1 MVKVVRVT
9 KLFSDKHMQSELKNK
24 LLKRDQ
30 IKTIFK
36 EDVDVYDEKGALLL
50 KFRKNVL
57 RKSELADF
65 YDATIHH
72 AITNGT
78 STRGNTSGFDLSTVP
93 QKLREVN
100 SSVFGYYDRWTGM
113 HKQKMKWGGFTG
125 LTEVRLTQFMKKS
138 PEKFKRTV
146 PLIESIN
153 QKYKQLVSDKFEKQN
168 EKAQMTP
175 FKISNTSF
183 TTVTMNTN
191 FQTSIHKDHGDD
203 DEGFGNLAVIERG
216 RYKGGETCLPQYGI
230 GVDVREGD
238 LLFMD
243 VHKWHGNL
251 PIEALRPS
259 SIRMSIVCYLRK
271 NISKRTGGW
280 SDQMAKD
287 HLENV
292 EVMESTCPHGKSRS
306 ACPECLQKK
315 PSRNSN
321 FSVCIH
327 GRRLYDCKQCGGGAY
342 CIHGIRKRDCSECG
356 KNKNLSNINPI
367 TFKSTGFK
375 ELDEAGIY
383 HYPKYIRF
391 CKARNR
397 FVIEGHPKMS
407 IRVVHGT
414 GRKTVNIVSKY
425 RQILESMVQMGG
437 EDEVIEHAVDQLNR
451 LKLKTDKA
459 TFTDPLVVF
468 EDSSLRLTRDM
479 LPKHVNF
486 KKADAQHGCKFTYDS
501 RKSKEV
507 KQQLFDASS
516 SSKKLTLKDKYEQML
531 QKLRDENISTMMRQ
545 CAKCHEFK
553 PIMVFSTGKD
563 GVCSWCEACQAES
576 AY

>member
-1 MVKVVRVT
+1 MVKVVHVT
-9 KLFSDKHMQSELKNK
+9 KLFSDKHMLRELKNK
-24 LLKRDQ
+24 RLKRDQ
-30 IKTIFK
+30 INTIFN
-36 EDVDVYDEKGALLL
+36 EDVDVYDEKGSLLL

-72 AITNGT
+72 AVTNST
-78 STRGNTSGFDLSTVP
+78 STRGNTSGLDLSSIP
-93 QKLREVN
+93 KKLREVN
-100 SSVFGYYDRWTGM
+100 SSVSGYYDRWTGM
-113 HKQKMKWGGFTG
+113 HKQKMKWGGFTE
-125 LTEVRLTQFMKKS
+125 LTEVRLTTFTKKH

-153 QKYKQLVSDKFEKQN
+153 QKYKQLVGEKFEKQN

-175 FKISNTSF
+175 FKISSTSF
-183 TTVTMNTN
+183 TTVTTNIN

-216 RYKGGETCLPQYGI
+216 RYNGGETCLPQYGI
-230 GVDVREGD
+230 GVNVREGD

-251 PIEALRPS
+251 PIEALKPNTV
-259 SIRMSIVCYLRK
+259 RMSIVCYLRK

-292 EVMESTCPHGKSRS
+292 EVLESICPHGKSRIT
-306 ACPECLQKK
+306 CPECLQKK

-321 FSVCIH
+321 FSKCIH
-327 GRRLYDCKQCGGGAY
+327 GRRLYDCKECGGGAY

-356 KNKNLSNINPI
+356 KNNHLTNTNPI

-375 ELDEAGIY
+375 ELDEVGIY

-391 CKARNR
+391 SKDRNR
-397 FVIEGHPKMS
+397 FVLEGHPKMM
-407 IRVVHGT
+407 IRAIHGT

-425 RQILESMVQMGG
+425 RQILESMVQLGG
-437 EDEVIEHAVDQLNR
+437 DGDGDEAIEHAGDQLNR
-451 LKLKTDKA
+451 LKLKMGQTP
-459 TFTDPLVVF
+459 FTDPLVVF

-486 KKADAQHGCKFTYDS
+486 KKGDAHHGCKFTYDS

-507 KQQLFDASS
+507 EQQLFDASS
-516 SSKKLTLKDKYEQML
+516 SSKKHSLKEKYEQML
-531 QKLRDENISTMMRQ
+531 KKVEGS
-545 CAKCHEFK
+545 KH
-553 PIMVFSTGKD
+553 
-563 GVCSWCEACQAES
+563 
-576 AY
+576 